1 METLSKKL
9 IKIFPEIFCFRIF
22 FETKTKK
29 ITVMNWVTVAS
40 RIPSGE
46 ISYYI
51 FFQNVLNSLTK
62 NALVFT
68 MWEEEEGEEEEEE
81 EEEE

>member
-1 METLSKKL
+1 
-9 IKIFPEIFCFRIF
+9 
-22 FETKTKK
+22 
-29 ITVMNWVTVAS
+29 MNWVTVAS

-68 MWEEEEGEEEEEE
+68 MWEEEEEEEE
-81 EEEE
+81 

>member
-1 METLSKKL
+1 
-9 IKIFPEIFCFRIF
+9 
-22 FETKTKK
+22 
-29 ITVMNWVTVAS
+29 MNWVTVAS

-68 MWEEEEGEEEEEE
+68 MWEEEEEEKKKKEKKKKKKNIS
-81 EEEE
+81 